1 MNMPRM
7 MVPLAAALVLLPA
20 VTFAQTSNDYS
31 VTRTKVTQELRELI
45 GVGYQPD
52 LVRYDYPN
60 DLVAAQKRLDAKRA
74 AQGISIAPTQ

>member
-7 MVPLAAALVLLPA
+7 MVPLAATLVLLPA
-20 VTFAQTSNDYS
+20 VAFAQTSNDGS

-74 AQGISIAPTQ
+74 AQGVSTVPTQ

>member
-7 MVPLAAALVLLPA
+7 MVPLAATLVLLPA
-20 VTFAQTSNDYS
+20 VAFAQTSNAS
-31 VTRTKVTQELRELI
+31 PVTRTKVTQELGELI

-74 AQGISIAPTQ
+74 AQGISTAPAQ

>member
-7 MVPLAAALVLLPA
+7 MVPLAATLVLLPA
-20 VTFAQTSNDYS
+20 VAFAQTSNDGS

-60 DLVAAQKRLDAKRA
+60 DFVAAQKRLDVKRA
-74 AQGISIAPTQ
+74 AQGVSTVPTQ

>member
-7 MVPLAAALVLLPA
+7 MAPLAATLVLLPGVA
-20 VTFAQTSNDYS
+20 FAQTSSDGS

-74 AQGISIAPTQ
+74 AQGVSTVPTQ

>member
-7 MVPLAAALVLLPA
+7 MAPLAATLVLLPA
-20 VTFAQTSNDYS
+20 VAFAQTSNDGS

-52 LVRYDYPN
+52 LIRYDYPN

-74 AQGISIAPTQ
+74 AQGVSTVPTQ

>member
-7 MVPLAAALVLLPA
+7 MAPLAATLVLLPA
-20 VTFAQTSNDYS
+20 VAFAQTSNDGS

-52 LVRYDYPN
+52 LIRYDYPN

-74 AQGISIAPTQ
+74 AQGVSTVPAQ